1 MYMVNAEFDDL
12 HDFRCEKLM
21 FNGDQKDVF
30 WKGSGPGVI
39 LLTEIPGITPEVADF
54 GRRIARAG
62 FTVALPNLFGEPG
75 RPYNNAY
82 VLKSMV
88 RACIS
93 REFVTFAMGKSSPV
107 TIWIQ
112 HLIKVTAEKC
122 DGKGVGV
129 IGMCL
134 TGGFALSLAVNPL
147 VKVPVMSQPSL
158 PLPIGT
164 KRKKDV
170 GLSQK
175 DLAVVRERVDN
186 ENLCVI
192 GLRFSEDKFSPS
204 ERFKTLKETLGDGFL
219 GVEINSSESNLH
231 GIDNSAHSVLT
242 TDFSNSIGHPTLE
255 AYETVIEHF
264 KARL

>member
-1 MYMVNAEFDDL
+1 MGNAEFDDL
-12 HDFRCEKLM
+12 QDFHCEKLM
-21 FNGDQKDVF
+21 FNGDEKDVF

-54 GRRIARAG
+54 GRRITTAG
-62 FTVALPNLFGEPG
+62 FTVAMPNLFGEPG
-75 RPYNNAY
+75 RPYSNAY
-82 VLKSMV
+82 ALKSMA

-93 REFVTFAMGKSSPV
+93 KEFITYALGKSSPV

-112 HLIKVTAEKC
+112 HLIKVIAEKC

-147 VKVPVMSQPSL
+147 VKVPVLSQPSL
-158 PLPIGT
+158 PLPIGA
-164 KRKKDV
+164 KRRMDV
-170 GLSQK
+170 GLSQQE
-175 DLAVVRERVDN
+175 LAVVRERVDN

-204 ERFKTLKETLGDGFL
+204 ERFKTLEETLGDGFL
-219 GVEINSSESNLH
+219 GVEIDSSKSNLH
-231 GIDNSAHSVLT
+231 GINQTAHSVLT
-242 TDFSNSIGHPTLE
+242 TDFSDSTGHPTLE
-255 AYETVIEHF
+255 AYETIIEHF

>member
-1 MYMVNAEFDDL
+1 MGNTKFDDL
-12 HDFRCEKLM
+12 HDFRCEKLK
-21 FNGDQKDVF
+21 FDGDQKDVF

-54 GRRIARAG
+54 ARRIARNG
-62 FTVALPNLFGEPG
+62 FTVAMPNLFGEPG

-82 VLKSMV
+82 ALKSMV

-93 REFVTFAMGKSSPV
+93 KEFITFAMGKSSPV

-112 HLIKVTAEKC
+112 QLIKVTAKKC

-170 GLSQK
+170 GLSQQ
-175 DLAVVRERVDN
+175 DLAIVRERVEK

-204 ERFKTLKETLGDGFL
+204 QRFKTLKETLGDGFL
-219 GVEINSSESNLH
+219 GVEINSSESNPH
-231 GIDNSAHSVLT
+231 GIEHSAHSVLT
-242 TDFSNSIGHPTLE
+242 TDFSNTAEHPTLE
-255 AYETVIEHF
+255 AYDTIVEHF

>member
-1 MYMVNAEFDDL
+1 MGNTKFDDL
-12 HDFRCEKLM
+12 HDFRWEKLK
-21 FNGDQKDVF
+21 FDGDQKDVF

-54 GRRIARAG
+54 ARRIARNG
-62 FTVALPNLFGEPG
+62 FTVAMPNLFGEPG

-82 VLKSMV
+82 ALKSMV

-93 REFVTFAMGKSSPV
+93 KEFITFAMGKSSPV

-112 HLIKVTAEKC
+112 QLIKVTAKKC

-170 GLSQK
+170 GLSQQ
-175 DLAVVRERVDN
+175 DLAIVRERVEK

-204 ERFKTLKETLGDGFL
+204 QRFKTLKETLGDGFL
-219 GVEINSSESNLH
+219 GVEINSSESNPH
-231 GIDNSAHSVLT
+231 GIEHSAHSVLT
-242 TDFSNSIGHPTLE
+242 TDFSNTAEHPTLK
-255 AYETVIEHF
+255 AYDTIVEHF

>member
-1 MYMVNAEFDDL
+1 
-12 HDFRCEKLM
+12 M
-21 FNGDQKDVF
+21 FKGDQKDVF
-30 WKGSGPGVI
+30 WQGNGPGVI

-54 GRRIARAG
+54 GRRIARNG

-82 VLKSMV
+82 AMKSMT

-93 REFVTFAMGKSSPV
+93 KEFITFATGKSSPV
-107 TIWIQ
+107 TLWVQ

-164 KRKKDV
+164 KRKKDL
-170 GLSQK
+170 GLSQQE
-175 DLAVVRERVDN
+175 LAAVRERVDN
-186 ENLCVI
+186 DNLCVI
-192 GLRFSEDKFSPS
+192 GLRFSEDKFSPR
-204 ERFKTLKETLGDGFL
+204 ERFQTLKETLGDGFL

-231 GIDNSAHSVLT
+231 DINQSAHSVLT
-242 TDFSNSIGHPTLE
+242 TDFSDSTGHPTLE
-255 AYETVIEHF
+255 AYETIIEHF